1 MQKIVPMN
9 RRMIRARHTRL
20 FFGVKRLFDLA
31 LASFLL
37 VLLFPLLS
45 VIAVA
50 VAIDTGSTP
59 IFVQIRMGRNNVP
72 FKMMKFRTMSPNAPA
87 NVATYKLKD
96 ADRYISRLGRFL
108 RRSSLD
114 ELPQLWNILLG
125 HMSFIGPRP
134 VVLTERAL
142 LELRTRNG
150 ANTVRPGLTGWA
162 QVNGRDD
169 VPITEK
175 AMLDAYYVQR
185 FSLAVDLRI
194 LVRTVGYVFRGEGV
208 TEGANPRVDDSLRH
222 SA

>member
-9 RRMIRARHTRL
+9 RRVARARHTRL
-20 FFGVKRLFDLA
+20 FSVAKRLFDMTLA
-31 LASFLL
+31 AFLL
-37 VLLFPLLS
+37 VSLMPVLL
-45 VIAVA
+45 VIAIA
-50 VAIDTGSTP
+50 VTVDTGSSP

-87 NVATYKLKD
+87 NVATYKLQN

-134 VVLTERAL
+134 VVLTERTL
-142 LELRTRNG
+142 LELRSRNG

-169 VPITEK
+169 VPIMEK

-194 LVRTVGYVFRGEGV
+194 LVRTVGYVFRGEGI

>member
-9 RRMIRARHTRL
+9 RRVVRARHTRL
-20 FFGVKRLFDLA
+20 FSVAKRLFDMTLA
-31 LASFLL
+31 AFLL
-37 VLLFPLLS
+37 VSLMPVLL
-45 VIAVA
+45 VIAIA
-50 VAIDTGSTP
+50 VTVDTGSSP

-87 NVATYKLKD
+87 NVATYKLQN

-134 VVLTERAL
+134 VVLTERTL
-142 LELRTRNG
+142 LELRSRNG

-169 VPITEK
+169 VPIMEK

-194 LVRTVGYVFRGEGV
+194 LVRTVGYVFRGEGI